1 MYENDNF
8 SGYETGDEN
17 TTGTFSGVSAA
28 GSANGYT
35 TYQMG
40 GSTGSNTE
48 PKNPKAWWLFPKSYG
63 KCQSWTFL
71 RTVCRHRVL
80 CSTAGHRDA

>member
-8 SGYETGDEN
+8 SGYETGDKN

-28 GSANGYT
+28 GSANCYT

-48 PKNPKAWWLFPKSYG
+48 PKNPKKHG
-63 KCQSWTFL
+63 
-71 RTVCRHRVL
+71 
-80 CSTAGHRDA
+80 G